1 MTARNM
7 FRAAGP
13 ALGLVLALGA
23 LIYSQR
29 AERGGAAVTPLS
41 AHADELR
48 AAFNRDADKVRLILL
63 IDPT

>member
-1 MTARNM
+1 MTARKI
-7 FRAAGP
+7 FRTVGP
-13 ALGLVLALGA
+13 ALGLVLLLGA
-23 LIYSQR
+23 LIFSQYSG
-29 AERGGAAVTPLS
+29 RGGAPVTPLN